1 MCIIENKIQLS
12 KCGDLTGF
20 IRLYMNWAAF
30 HLAAERALHG
40 ILQMEEFYGTEE
52 GGQGVYQQKKKK
64 SFIVRPRYLFSGAW
78 ETARALSLKLPLL
91 PMGDGVVP
99 RDRLSHWC

>member
-64 SFIVRPRYLFSGAW
+64 KA
-78 ETARALSLKLPLL
+78 SLLGQDIFFQGHGKQQGLY
-91 PMGDGVVP
+91 
-99 RDRLSHWC
+99 H